1 MGTCETCG
9 NSYDKTF
16 TVTIGGEDHV
26 FDCFECAIY
35 RLAPSC
41 AECDCRVIGHG
52 VESEGVI
59 YCSAHCATGAGVGGL
74 RDRAES
80 PVTSPF

>member
-1 MGTCETCG
+1 MAICETCG

-16 TVTIGGEDHV
+16 TVTIGSETHS

-35 RLAPSC
+35 RLAPCC

-52 VESEGVI
+52 VEADGLV
-59 YCSAHCATGAGVGGL
+59 YCSAHCAAGAGVEGL
-74 RDRAES
+74 RDRLDDAV
-80 PVTSPF
+80 PVMA